1 MHNTSGLTSSL
12 TWAFEQN
19 DDKITLRLTGALSR
33 KTLLPLWEQRYSFL
47 STDKIA
53 HQQLIWE
60 LADLTRIDS
69 AGFALL
75 SDLIH
80 HCQKQAHTQIIQN
93 PPEQF
98 LTLADL
104 FGLSKWLNPFL
115 QHSGKN

>member
-47 STDKIA
+47 SADKIA
-53 HQQLIWE
+53 RQQVIWE

-75 SDLIH
+75 CDFLH
-80 HCQKQAHTQIIQN
+80 HCQTQAQMQIIQN
-93 PPEQF
+93 APEQF

-104 FGLSKWLNPFL
+104 LGLSKWIDPFL
-115 QHSGKN
+115 QQNGKN